1 MKSEEM
7 SKMLHTLS
15 FRMLALTSVAIA
27 LVAAPQVKAA
37 EPAYPT
43 KPIRVI
49 VGFPPAGAADIFA
62 RLVGQKLTEA
72 WGQSVVIDNRPGAGS
87 TIGSEI
93 VANSQPDGYTL
104 MAVSASYATSAGLY
118 KNLIKYHPVDSF
130 APITMLASNPN
141 VLLAHPS
148 VPAQSVKDII
158 AMSKSAPGKL
168 TMGSAGTGSITH
180 LAGELFTHM
189 AGITVTHVPYK
200 GGGPNVNAL
209 LGGQIQITV
218 VSVPASLGYVK
229 AGRAR
234 ALGVTSARRSPVLP
248 DVPTIAESGVPGYE
262 AKNWYAMLAP
272 AGVPRAIVAKLNG
285 QINEA
290 LRSRDVADAISRQG
304 ADPEGGTAEAF
315 GAYLKSEIAKWSKV
329 ISAAGLKV
337 E

>member
-1 MKSEEM
+1 MM
-7 SKMLHTLS
+7 RRA
-15 FRMLALTSVAIA
+15 FLARLFLILTPAAI
-27 LVAAPQVKAA
+27 LAAPQAMAA
-37 EPAYPT
+37 EPVYPT

-62 RLVGQKLTEA
+62 RLVGQRVGDA
-72 WGQSVVIDNRPGAGS
+72 WGQPMVVDNRPGAGS

-93 VANSQPDGYTL
+93 VAKAQPDGYTL
-104 MAVSASYATSAGLY
+104 MVVSASYATSAGLY
-118 KNLIKYHPVDSF
+118 KNLKYHPINSF

-141 VLLAHPS
+141 MLLAHPS
-148 VPAQSVKDII
+148 VPATSAKDII
-158 AMSKSAPGKL
+158 AIAKKSPGKL

-180 LAGELFTHM
+180 LAGELFTSM

-200 GGGPNVNAL
+200 GGGPNIIAL

-218 VSVPASLGYVK
+218 TSVPASLGHVK
-229 AGRAR
+229 AGRVK

-248 DVPTIAESGVPGYE
+248 DVPTIAESAVPGYE
-262 AKNWYAMLAP
+262 AKNWYGMLAP
-272 AGVPRAIVAKLNG
+272 TGVPKPILAKLN
-285 QINEA
+285 QQVNEA
-290 LRSRDVADAISRQG
+290 LRARDIADAISKQG

-329 ISAAGLKV
+329 IQAAGLKV